1 MPRYLTKSRF
11 KLALKCETKLF
22 YTNKKD
28 IYADQ
33 SLDDSFL
40 QAMAEGGFQVG
51 ELAKFHFCED
61 PVKENITIDSL
72 DYEEAL
78 KETQKRIKEGVS
90 VIAEAAFRFENLFI
104 RTDIIQIDTSRK
116 TLDLCEVKAKSYD
129 SNEKFFS
136 VSKKT
141 GEISKISTK
150 WKEYLFDVAFQKYVL
165 KQIYPG
171 YKITSSLILANKDAI
186 ASVEGLNQFFK
197 INKKG
202 KRIKVDIQEGLTKKQ
217 LGKEIL
223 KIVGVDEEVKWI
235 WENPVETSIAKN
247 IGFAEYVN
255 TLCDFY
261 VRDVKINTPIGKK
274 CVGCEFH
281 TSEEQEKDGKL
292 RNGFLECWLVGTQ
305 LSKAN
310 LKKPLVLELWSGL
323 TGNRSLKQELIDQKI
338 FLLENVKEDLI
349 SPAKEREYPGLSP
362 LQRRMLQI
370 KKARL
375 KDESVYLDK
384 EGLKREMDSWVWP
397 LHFID
402 FETTRVAIPFN
413 AGRKPY
419 EEIAFQFSHHIVE
432 DLGKGKYS
440 IRHAGQYISFEPG
453 YFPNYE
459 FLRELKRQ
467 LETDEG
473 TIFRYHNHENTVLNE
488 IYQQLQK
495 DKGIPD
501 KKELLDFIRTITRS
515 NDENDPWEGDRNMVD
530 LYQLVIA
537 YYYPPAA
544 GGSNSLKY
552 ILPASIKASA
562 FLQKKY
568 SKHVY
573 GNQAEIPSLNFDKKT
588 WLEPRNLYNPYKS
601 LPKIFEDYDAETL
614 DQLVEE
620 FDEIRDGGAAMTA
633 YSKMQFSKVP
643 KTQREQL
650 KKGLLKYCEL
660 DTLAMVMIWEYWKKE
675 CLFNYNKKWF
685 FLL

>member
-40 QAMAEGGFQVG
+40 QALAEGGFQVG
-51 ELAKFHFCED
+51 ELAKFHFCDD
-61 PVKENITIDSL
+61 PGGEKMTVESL
-72 DYEEAL
+72 DHDVAL
-78 KETQKRIKEGVS
+78 KETQKRINEGKV
-90 VIAEAAFRFENLFI
+90 VIAEGAFRFEHLFI
-104 RTDIIQIDTSRK
+104 RADVIQIFPEK
-116 TLDLCEVKAKSYD
+116 KILNLFEVKAKSYD
-129 SNEKFFS
+129 SKEKFFS

-165 KQIYPG
+165 KQIYPE
-171 YKITSSLILANKDAI
+171 YKISSSLVLANKEAV
-186 ASVEGLNQFFK
+186 ASVDGLNQFFK

-202 KRIKVDIQEGLTKKQ
+202 KRIRVNVQEGLTKKQ

-235 WENPVETSIAKN
+235 WENPVETSIGKN
-247 IGFAEYVN
+247 VGFSDYVN
-255 TLCDFY
+255 KLSEMYAKDE
-261 VRDVKINTPIGKK
+261 KIQTPIGKK
-274 CVGCEFH
+274 CFGCEFK
-281 TSEEQEKDGKL
+281 TSEDQEKEGKL
-292 RNGFLECWLVGTQ
+292 KNGFRECWLDGTQ
-305 LSKAN
+305 LSEKL

-338 FLLENVKEDLI
+338 YLLENVKEDLI
-349 SPAKEREYPGLSP
+349 APNNEREYPGLSP
-362 LQRRMLQI
+362 LERRMLQV

-375 KDESVYLDK
+375 NDVSVYIDK

-402 FETTRVAIPFN
+402 FETTRVAIPFH

-432 DLGKGKYS
+432 DLGKGKYG

-453 YFPNYE
+453 YFPNYD

-488 IYQQLQK
+488 IYHQLQK
-495 DKGIPD
+495 EKGIPD
-501 KKELLDFIRTITRS
+501 KKELMDFIRTITRS
-515 NDENDPWEGDRNMVD
+515 NNETDPWEGDRNMVD

-552 ILPASIKASA
+552 ILPATIKGSP

-568 SKHVY
+568 SKSVY

-588 WLEPRNLYNPYKS
+588 WLEPGNLYNPYKS
-601 LPKIFEDYDAETL
+601 LPKIFEDYDTETL

-620 FDEIRDGGAAMTA
+620 FDEIRDGGTAMTA

-650 KKGLLKYCEL
+650 EKGLLKYCEL
-660 DTLAMVMIWEYWKKE
+660 DTLAMVMIWEFWTIN
-675 CLFNYNKKWF
+675 F
-685 FLL
+685 